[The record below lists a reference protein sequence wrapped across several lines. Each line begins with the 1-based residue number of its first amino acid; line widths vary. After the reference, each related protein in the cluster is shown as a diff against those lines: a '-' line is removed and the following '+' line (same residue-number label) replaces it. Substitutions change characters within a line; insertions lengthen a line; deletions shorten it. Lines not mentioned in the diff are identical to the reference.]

1 MSGEK
6 CAEGGEREGQGF
18 EIQGRSL
25 FSRAVRF
32 AVPGLGSFGW
42 RYAGSKERAG
52 TGADSLLV
60 CEVFLPGT
68 PTDSDSQEYRD
79 VETSLSS
86 SATPKR
92 PSEQARRDGYRSKK
106 GSGEASAATPHRIAQ
121 LVRNSTFRS
130 PGTTRSTAGNGGRL
144 QLDLRIF
151 DEKVRERVEWLVV
164 TTAITMLKREV
175 DRRRTQQAAAF
186 AVLLS

>member
-1 MSGEK
+1 MSTETF
-6 CAEGGEREGQGF
+6 AEGEGREGQGQGQGF
-18 EIQGRSL
+18 EIQGRGL

-32 AVPGLGSFGW
+32 DVPGLGSFGW

-52 TGADSLLV
+52 TGADNLLV

-68 PTDSDSQEYRD
+68 PTDSGSNPKEYHK
-79 VETSLSS
+79 EKPN
-86 SATPKR
+86 PKKPCER
-92 PSEQARRDGYRSKK
+92 ASRDGCRDKR
-106 GSGEASAATPHRIAQ
+106 GGDEAGATTPHRIAQ

-130 PGTTRSTAGNGGRL
+130 PGTTRLTAGNGGRL
-144 QLDLRIF
+144 QLDLRVF

-175 DRRRTQQAAAF
+175 DRRRMQQVAAI
-186 AVLLS
+186 AVLVS